1 MLRPLSGH
9 LQVIKMHKIK
19 TTDLSPWVLQY
30 ICQYKI
36 LKPIK
41 YMTSNLTSL
50 RGLQP
55 IISFSED
62 FCFFWAAFVS
72 RRPQRMWLVYCVVC
86 GNTLGSYFNYYVSV
100 FWS

>member
-41 YMTSNLTSL
+41 YITSNLTAL

-62 FCFFWAAFVS
+62 FCFFGLHLF
-72 RRPQRMWLVYCVVC
+72 LVVPKECGLFTVWCVVIH
-86 GNTLGSYFNYYVSV
+86 
-100 FWS
+100 